1 MLCITNMILNGID
14 TPSGIRPDN
23 TLTKPYRDYGDKDR
37 VPVIATNPP
46 FGGTEE
52 DGIEANF
59 PASLRTRETADLFMA
74 LIIKLLK
81 NNGRAAVVLPDGFLF
96 GEGVKSTL
104 KQSLIEECSLHTIVR
119 LPNGVF
125 APYTGIKTT
134 INHLGPLR
142 PYIALIHEMW

>member
-14 TPSGIRPDN
+14 TPSGIRHDN

-81 NNGRAAVVLPDGFLF
+81 NASIPSCACPTVCLHPIPESKPTYYSSPRVHRPKMFSSM
-96 GEGVKSTL
+96 STP
-104 KQSLIEECSLHTIVR
+104 VR
-119 LPNGVF
+119 RQ
-125 APYTGIKTT
+125 I
-134 INHLGPLR
+134 I
-142 PYIALIHEMW
+142 